1 MKENYY
7 IGVLGGANPPEKFL
21 KIAYEVGE
29 LLAKNNVTV
38 LCGGLSGVMK
48 DVSKGVKDNGG
59 VVIGILPGYGRG
71 EENQYLSY
79 SITTGIGYARNFLIV
94 RAAESLIAID
104 GSNGTISEES
114 FAISEGKDVIGI
126 ESLELTPTRKREGKY
141 FKAKNAKEAVDLAIE
156 SAKNLRER
164 GFKDPLIFDS

>member
-1 MKENYY
+1 MKENFY
-7 IGVLGGANPPEKFL
+7 IGVLGGASPPEKFL
-21 KIAYEVGE
+21 EIAYEVGE

-38 LCGGLSGVMK
+38 ICGGLSGVMRE
-48 DVSKGVKDNGG
+48 VSRGVRDNGG
-59 VVIGILPGYGRG
+59 VVIGILPGYGRSD
-71 EENQYLSY
+71 ENQYLSY

-94 RAAESLIAID
+94 RAAEALIAID

-126 ESLELTPTRKREGKY
+126 ESFELAPTRRREGRY
-141 FKAKNAKEAVDLAIE
+141 FKARDAKEAVEIAIE
-156 SAKNLRER
+156 SARRLREK

>member
-1 MKENYY
+1 MKENLY
-7 IGVLGGANPPEKFL
+7 IGVLGGANPHEKFL
-21 KIAYEVGE
+21 DIAYEVGA
-29 LLAKNNVTV
+29 LLAKNKITV

-48 DVSKGVKDNGG
+48 EVSRGVHDNNG
-59 VVIGILPGYGRG
+59 VVIGILPGYSRI
-71 EENQYLSY
+71 EENEYLTY

-126 ESLELTPTRKREGKY
+126 ESLVLKKSREREGNY
-141 FKAKNAKEAVDLAIE
+141 YSAESAEEAVNLAIA
-156 SAKNLRER
+156 SAEKQREKHIR
-164 GFKDPLIFDS
+164 DPHFFDS

>member
-1 MKENYY
+1 MQ
-7 IGVLGGANPPEKFL
+7 
-21 KIAYEVGE
+21 
-29 LLAKNNVTV
+29 KNNVTV
-38 LCGGLSGVMK
+38 LCGGLSGVMRE
-48 DVSKGVKDNGG
+48 VSRGVKDNGG
-59 VVIGILPGYGRG
+59 VVIGILPGYGRD
-71 EENQYLSY
+71 EENKYLSY

-126 ESLELTPTRKREGKY
+126 ESLELTPSRRREGKY
-141 FKAKNAKEAVDLAIE
+141 FKARDAKEAVELAIE
-156 SAKNLRER
+156 SARSLRER